1 MFKERV
7 VNGCLLEAGNRP
19 GVWIAKDGLG
29 LDLYF
34 YEDPAFGDA
43 SYVLGGDKD
52 LNYWSLGDAVQAARS
67 KGHSLAG
74 PKANGYAIK
83 DNVLGER
90 GWTIRDEHDERL
102 FFVATTHNSAQV
114 SDLYSVGGIHV
125 VDPSTSTGRIP
136 VRILE
141 KAA

>member
-7 VNGCLLEAGNRP
+7 VNGCLLEAGNKP

-29 LDLYF
+29 MPLHF
-34 YEDPAFGDA
+34 YEDPAYGDA
-43 SYVLGGDKD
+43 SYVIGGARHQ
-52 LNYWSLGDAVQAARS
+52 NYWDLGDAVQAARS
-67 KGHSLAG
+67 KGHSLAA

-90 GWTIRDEHDERL
+90 GWTIRNERDERL
-102 FFVATTHNSAQV
+102 FFVATTHTSAQV
-114 SDLYSVGGIHV
+114 TDLYSVVGIHV

-141 KAA
+141 QAA